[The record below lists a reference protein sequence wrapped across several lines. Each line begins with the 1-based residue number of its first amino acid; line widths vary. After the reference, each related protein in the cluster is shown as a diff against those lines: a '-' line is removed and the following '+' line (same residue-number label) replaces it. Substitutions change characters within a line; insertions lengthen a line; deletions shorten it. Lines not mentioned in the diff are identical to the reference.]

1 MNSPGGITARALR
14 AVKWNY
20 VGTVGRI
27 VATFASQIVLA
38 RLLGPQTFGL
48 FGYAF
53 LTVTLVALVAEMG
66 LRQALI
72 QTPDLTDDVLAVAC
86 GRLLLAGGVASA
98 AVYLGAELI
107 AALAFSTP
115 QAAPVVRAMS
125 LSLVV
130 GAGVAAAT
138 AVLSRDIEFK
148 VIQLAGLAAYVLAY
162 LVIGVV
168 AAYLELGVWSLVL
181 AWYSF
186 LGLSFVLMVAY
197 GPRRLRIGN
206 PFRALSLTGFGNVTM
221 LTNVVNWFI
230 DSTAHVIVGRAF
242 GAAWLGRFTVAHN
255 LVKVPADH
263 LVRNLQSVLL
273 PLTARARD
281 NRAGLQRAYLTTVGA
296 IGLIVMPTFTF
307 IAVLAHPIVMLLLGP
322 RWEEA
327 AVLLTPLSVAV
338 IVHAVESLCGP
349 MLSGLGDPR
358 VELRVKIGTLVA
370 MLVTLVLT
378 AQWSIV
384 AVAWGLTGV
393 FVLRWV
399 WMSAALMTRLHVT
412 LREYLLASRGA
423 ALLALVAGGIAA
435 AALLARGAWA
445 PGLSEVVFL
454 AASAAAAAGAIAV
467 LLFVAPEAVLGGHVL
482 QLVGRLFASR
492 PGLAS
497 RWPLD
502 RLAASA
508 QRSAS

>member
-1 MNSPGGITARALR
+1 MNAPGGITARALR

-53 LTVTLVALVAEMG
+53 LTVTLLGLVAELG

-72 QTPDLTDDVLAVAC
+72 QTPDLPDDVLAAAC
-86 GRLLLAGGVASA
+86 GRLLLAGVVAA
-98 AVYLGAELI
+98 AGVYLGADLI
-107 AALAFSTP
+107 AAHAFSTP

-125 LSLVV
+125 LSLVL

-148 VIQLAGLAAYVLAY
+148 VIQLAGLAAYVVAY
-162 LVIGVV
+162 LVVGVA
-168 AAYLELGVWSLVL
+168 AAYLDWGVWALVL

-206 PFRALSLTGFGNVTM
+206 PLRTLPLTGFGNVTM

-263 LVRNLQSVLL
+263 LVRNLQAVLL

-281 NRAGLQRAYLTTVGA
+281 NRAGLQRAYLTTVSA
-296 IGLIVMPTFTF
+296 IGLAVVPTFTF
-307 IAVLAHPIVMLLLGP
+307 VAVLSHPIVMMLLGP

-327 AVLLTPLSVAV
+327 AVLLAPLSVAV

-358 VELRVKIGTLVA
+358 VELKVKLATLVA
-370 MLVTLVLT
+370 MLATLALA

-384 AVAWGLTGV
+384 AVAWGLTAV
-393 FVLRWV
+393 FALRWV
-399 WMSAALMTRLHVT
+399 LMSAALMKRLHVS
-412 LREYLLASRGA
+412 LREYLLASRGS
-423 ALLALVAGGIAA
+423 ALLAVVAGGIAEA
-435 AALLARGAWA
+435 AHAAQAAWA
-445 PGLSEVVFL
+445 PGMSDAVFL
-454 AASAAAAAGAIAV
+454 AATAAAVTLALTA
-467 LLFVAPEAVLGGHVL
+467 LLFAAPGLILGEHVL
-482 QLVGRLFASR
+482 QLVDRLFATR
-492 PGLAS
+492 PALAA
-497 RWPLD
+497 RWPLG

-508 QRSAS
+508 QRAGP